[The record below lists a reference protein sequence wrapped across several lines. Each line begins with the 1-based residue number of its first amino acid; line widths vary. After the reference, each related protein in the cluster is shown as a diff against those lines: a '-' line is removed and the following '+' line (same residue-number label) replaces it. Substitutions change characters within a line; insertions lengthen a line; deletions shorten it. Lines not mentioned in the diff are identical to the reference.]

1 MKAITKLFY
10 LGFLVIAFSAC
21 KSDDDNATPNSGG
34 GTANATTDATIVTEL
49 KNSNFT
55 YYQNDA
61 TTMLMAKGN
70 SPHGS
75 FRLKFNDVAQA
86 ALDPM
91 TGKLPQGAIFADG
104 SLIVKETFN
113 GSGAPGLVAVMKKE
127 PDNPNA
133 AGGWVWNEVGPDGT
147 SIVYSVNLKGAG
159 CLGCH
164 SGNTN
169 RDLVTSFDLH

>member
-1 MKAITKLFY
+1 MKSTKSLLYILFI
-10 LGFLVIAFSAC
+10 VIAFAAC
-21 KSDDDNATPNSGG
+21 KSDDDNNAEPNNNTQAS
-34 GTANATTDATIVTEL
+34 ATTDATIVAEL

-61 TTMLMAKGN
+61 NTMLMAKGN

-75 FRLKFNDVAQA
+75 FKLKFNDIAQS

-91 TGKLPQGAIFADG
+91 TGKLPKGETFADG
-104 SLIVKETFN
+104 SLIVKETFRSN
-113 GSGAPGLVAVMKKE
+113 GMPGLVAVMKKE
-127 PDNPNA
+127 PSNANA
-133 AGGWVWNEVGPDGT
+133 AGGWVWNEVGSDGST
-147 SIVYSVNLKGAG
+147 IIYSVDLKGAG

-164 SGNTN
+164 SNNAN